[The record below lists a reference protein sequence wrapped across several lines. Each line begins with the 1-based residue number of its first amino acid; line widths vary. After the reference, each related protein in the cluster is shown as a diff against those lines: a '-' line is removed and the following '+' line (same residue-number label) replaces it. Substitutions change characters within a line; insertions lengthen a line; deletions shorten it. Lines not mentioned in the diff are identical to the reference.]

1 MKDLWHP
8 ICNKNRFEGNFGQ
21 KLSISSKYFYMFH
34 HKMSFEIGLTKWPID
49 SIFINKQG
57 VFLFLKF
64 ILRAKMLCKK
74 ILNKLFQCKLNN
86 FGLLREMYIYIYTC
100 NGKLKNKT

>member
-1 MKDLWHP
+1 
-8 ICNKNRFEGNFGQ
+8 
-21 KLSISSKYFYMFH
+21 
-34 HKMSFEIGLTKWPID
+34 MSFEIGLTKWPID

-100 NGKLKNKT
+100 NGKLKNKTWKTLVKFKAYAILFCIVIC